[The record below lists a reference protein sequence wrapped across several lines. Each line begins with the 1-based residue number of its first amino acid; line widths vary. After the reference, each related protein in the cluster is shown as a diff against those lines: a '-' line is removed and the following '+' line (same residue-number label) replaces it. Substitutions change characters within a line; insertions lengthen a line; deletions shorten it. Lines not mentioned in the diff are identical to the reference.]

1 MINSKL
7 FDHTLLS
14 ATATK
19 EEVVKLCE
27 EAKKNSF
34 KSVCVN
40 PSYIPLAKSLLKESD
55 VLVCTVVGFPLGMM
69 TSKAKL
75 LETKDALKLGADEV
89 DMVINQGRLK
99 DKDYDYIFKE
109 IYMLKKVCGKK
120 CLKVILETCNLT
132 PEEIEIATELAIR
145 AKADFVKTSTGFA
158 SGGAT
163 VDAIQI
169 MKKVGKENIEIKA
182 SGGVRTLADVLK
194 FTEAGATRI
203 GASKSVQII
212 EEAKHE

>member
-69 TSKAKL
+69 T
-75 LETKDALKLGADEV
+75 
-89 DMVINQGRLK
+89 LK

-109 IYMLKKVCGKK
+109 IHMLKKVCGKK

-169 MKKVGKENIEIKA
+169 MKKVGKDSIEIKA
-182 SGGVRTLADVLK
+182 SGGVRTLEDVLK

-212 EEAKHE
+212 KEAKHE